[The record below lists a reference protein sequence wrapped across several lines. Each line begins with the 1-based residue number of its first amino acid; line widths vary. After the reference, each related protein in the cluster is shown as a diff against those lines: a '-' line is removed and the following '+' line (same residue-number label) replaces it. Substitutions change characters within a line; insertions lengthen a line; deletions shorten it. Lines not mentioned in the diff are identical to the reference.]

1 MASNSIQIYNDTVL
15 KQSVLQ
21 GYQVQRTNPNLGKM
35 TMGELAFTRDTG
47 RLFVGNYSNVKKD
60 DDSKQVIG
68 GILSGNKYLGIIDS
82 KPLIHFSASGET
94 GWKPLSYESDITD
107 KSQNI
112 TEIGLFKQGSR
123 FRNIDKNGWNKKSQ
137 YIEKYGVYS
146 GDYTYDVYNNALI
159 LFDKNITTNPVEQPI
174 RRVTE
179 VDGVLTEQILD
190 KSTGEPISVENHGRR
205 TPLYNTEERD
215 NLKERPI
222 YGDGYVIMRILE
234 PDGTTIG
241 YKNRTFKYDQNEYN
255 SDGSPTSNDNN
266 WSHNYLEVLSVPAAS
281 LSASFDKNQFFVP
294 SEGQGSVV
302 QLKSSLSGVDE
313 LVGINGKL
321 TVPKTLSFKNSISL
335 VFDSTKNTSSNVNS
349 DKILVLSKTDS
360 ANTYNVSVANQ
371 YIPSYTIQLKDG
383 LRNTITG
390 ENFLTITQDASNAG
404 ELSIGMSQSM
414 GNITTVN
421 SIGYSDPFFINQ
433 FSNYFYNGTGYYDI
447 NGSLIRSQFYDI
459 EYHYAAEKKINQYDN
474 NTNSGVNLLK
484 EPIPI
489 CWNTPNTNSDVVLAS
504 TSSATLEFLVN
515 PYIFCIKKH
524 YLSGEDQEKTVEPDS
539 PDVEIIQDN
548 DVITKTI
555 DYDAYNK
562 NITVLGNNTYDD
574 LSTQSSFSI
583 IDGLSFDPQNRQ
595 MYKKYIQG
603 NTNTIKIPVWQPVN
617 FDVFDATGY
626 DEEQAPATQDGYEI
640 YNYYGQAMEI
650 PSTIY
655 KKTNKWYTYENNTYT
670 EIQTT
675 ISDDQVQL
683 VTKVVATLKPLDSII
698 KIEEIKYPEN
708 VQEIE
713 KDENGNFIENE
724 MPDFFFC
731 LEKTKKD
738 YITDNGKTEEK
749 TAYMP
754 YITFTGNQLM
764 DISDGD
770 NSILKVEI
778 STSDEN
784 KEFITLFDA
793 SEAESYTNNM
803 IYKPDA
809 DSLLSVHRTEL
820 GKTIYSSLLNS
831 PIFTSNKYA
840 PYFLVVTYKTTG
852 EGTGI
857 PTSYK
862 KYIKIQEINYSEV
875 QPRIELSPLKVVAF
889 KETNNKIVTEDI
901 TDTYKEK
908 LILEKN
914 YQMFDMKK
922 LQSTPYKGLCFV
934 YDEEET
940 QYFDI
945 SSVVKN
951 DDNSYYTF
959 TKEEVR
965 DVQLVTYRAS
975 GYWNNNTSDYDN
987 DQFIIES
994 VTLNDETNTKYL
1006 WSNEAHRK
1014 KIKELI
1020 TKGEINIPT
1029 GFTVTYETCKFVS
1042 IQIKD
1047 VPANENGYFI
1057 PSTGFIAD
1065 TVNQRT
1071 IPAHAS
1077 SILLQVHRK
1086 TNSNTPISI
1095 YTANSIE
1102 NMSDKSIQYD
1112 FPFEITSDDI
1122 PSISETSC
1130 LGDFEKILYNSTQT
1144 GSQIIEVPL
1153 RKTIFNNYKGFTIRV
1168 ANIDSGNT
1176 TNNFLIRAIG
1186 YRV

>member
-21 GYQVQRTNPNLGKM
+21 GYQVQRTNPNLGRI

-47 RLFVGNYSNVKKD
+47 RLFVGNYTNIKKEN
-60 DDSKQVIG
+60 DSKQVLG
-68 GILSGNKYLGIIDS
+68 GILSGNKYLGIVDS

-107 KSQNI
+107 KSLNI
-112 TEIGLFKQGSR
+112 TEKALFGQGSR

-190 KSTGEPISVENHGRR
+190 KSTGEPISVEKHSRR
-205 TPLYNTEERD
+205 TPLYNTEQNE
-215 NLKERPI
+215 NLNERPI

-241 YKNRTFKYDQNEYN
+241 YKNRTFKYDQNNYN

-266 WSHNYLEVLSVPAAS
+266 WSHNYLEILSVPAAS
-281 LSASFDKNQFFVP
+281 LSASFDRNQFFVP
-294 SEGQGSVV
+294 TEGQGGVV
-302 QLKSSLSGVDE
+302 KLNSSLSGVNE
-313 LVGINGKL
+313 LIGINGEL
-321 TVPKTLSFKNSISL
+321 TVPKTLSFKNSVSL
-335 VFDSTKNTSSNVNS
+335 IFDSAKITSSNVNS
-349 DKILVLSKTDS
+349 DKILVLSKAAGT
-360 ANTYNVSVANQ
+360 NTYNVSIANQ
-371 YIPSYTIQLKDG
+371 HIPSYTIQLKDG
-383 LRNTITG
+383 LRNPITG
-390 ENFLTITQDASNAG
+390 ENFLTITQDSSNAG
-404 ELSIGMSQSM
+404 ELSIGLSQSS
-414 GNITTVN
+414 NSISNVN

-459 EYHYAAEKKINQYDN
+459 EYHYAAEEKIKQYDN
-474 NTNSGVNLLK
+474 TTNAGVNLLK

-489 CWNTPNTNSDVVLAS
+489 CWNTPNSDAELTS
-504 TSSATLEFLVN
+504 TSSATLEFLVS

-524 YLSGEDQEKTVEPDS
+524 YLSGEDQEKTVEQDG
-539 PDVEIIQDN
+539 EITQGGN
-548 DVITKTI
+548 VITETI

-574 LSTQSSFSI
+574 LSTPSSFSI

-595 MYKKYIQG
+595 MYEKYIQG
-603 NTNTIKIPVWQPVN
+603 NTNTTKVPVWQPVN
-617 FDVFDATGY
+617 FDVFDTTGY
-626 DEEQAPATQDGYEI
+626 DEEQNPETQDGYEI
-640 YNYYGQAMEI
+640 YNYYGQSMEI
-650 PSTIY
+650 PETIY
-655 KKTNKWYTYENNTYT
+655 KKTNKWYTYGDKTYT

-683 VTKVVATLKPLDSII
+683 VTKVVATLKPLSSII
-698 KIEEIKYPEN
+698 KINEIKYPDN

-713 KDENGNFIENE
+713 KDENGNYIESE

-731 LEKTKKD
+731 LERTTKD
-738 YITDNGKTEEK
+738 FISNVGTTER
-749 TAYMP
+749 TAYVP
-754 YITFTGNQLM
+754 YVTFEGNQLM

-784 KEFITLFDA
+784 KQFITLFDA
-793 SEAESYTNNM
+793 KEAESYTPNNL
-803 IYKPDA
+803 YYPDP
-809 DSLLSVHRTEL
+809 DSILSVHRTEL
-820 GKTIYSSLLNS
+820 GKTIYSSLLNA

-840 PYFLVVTYKTTG
+840 PYFLLVTYETTQ
-852 EGTGI
+852 EETGLLI
-857 PTSYK
+857 SYK
-862 KYIKIQEINYSEV
+862 KYIKVQDINYSEI
-875 QPRIELSPLKVVAF
+875 QPRIPITPIKVVAF
-889 KETNNKIVTEDI
+889 VQGTNNTVDI
-901 TDTYKEK
+901 TDTYLED
-908 LILEKN
+908 LFVEKN
-914 YQMFDMKK
+914 YQMFDTKK

-934 YDEEET
+934 YDSEET

-945 SSVVKN
+945 NAVVKN
-951 DDNSYYTF
+951 WDNSYYTF
-959 TKEEVR
+959 TKDEVR
-965 DVQLVTYRAS
+965 DVQTVKYRAS
-975 GYWNNNTSDYDN
+975 GYWNTNTADYDN

-994 VTLNDETNTKYL
+994 VTLNDGKNTKYL
-1006 WSNEAHRK
+1006 WSDTTQRS

-1020 TKGEINIPT
+1020 TKGEINLPT
-1029 GFTVTYETCKFVS
+1029 GFTVTYDTCKFVS

-1057 PSTGFIAD
+1057 PETGFVAD

-1077 SILLQVHRK
+1077 SILLQVHRR

-1102 NMSDKSIQYD
+1102 NMSDKSMQYD
-1112 FPFEITSDDI
+1112 FPFDITDDDMPTI
-1122 PSISETSC
+1122 NGTSC
-1130 LGDFEKILYNSTQT
+1130 LGDYEKILYNSTQT
-1144 GSQIIEVPL
+1144 GSQMIEVPL
-1153 RKTIFNNYKGFTIRV
+1153 HKTTFNNYKGFTIRV